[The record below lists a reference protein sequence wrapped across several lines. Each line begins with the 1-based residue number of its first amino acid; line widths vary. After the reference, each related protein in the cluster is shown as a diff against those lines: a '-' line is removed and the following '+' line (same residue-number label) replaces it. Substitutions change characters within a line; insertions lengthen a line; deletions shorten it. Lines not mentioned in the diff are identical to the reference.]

1 MLQQTSHLFAGM
13 ELKRKQLFHLQVVD
27 KAKGKVNLNVV
38 VTKDTTEMFNAV
50 VNNVQTP
57 HIIVLKVPIL
67 PLEIRIDY
75 EVSTKVLNIMINNKS
90 YVMVKPTVADEVE
103 VVAGGTALLKVALLP
118 TGLKITTLMKKIP
131 TITIGLN
138 WKTLALKQNTI
149 DLDITVGKFSHKMHI
164 GWDIETM
171 KKGFVDIK
179 LIGSGMDLLGD
190 YEVDLE
196 MVEKIMDVPYTPIFK

>member
-1 MLQQTSHLFAGM
+1 MG
-13 ELKRKQLFHLQVVD
+13 VVD
-27 KAKGKVNLNVV
+27 KAEGKVNLNVA

-118 TGLKITTLMKKIP
+118 TGLEITTLMKKIP
-131 TITIGLN
+131 TIT
-138 WKTLALKQNTI
+138 
-149 DLDITVGKFSHKMHI
+149 
-164 GWDIETM
+164 
-171 KKGFVDIK
+171 
-179 LIGSGMDLLGD
+179 
-190 YEVDLE
+190 
-196 MVEKIMDVPYTPIFK
+196 